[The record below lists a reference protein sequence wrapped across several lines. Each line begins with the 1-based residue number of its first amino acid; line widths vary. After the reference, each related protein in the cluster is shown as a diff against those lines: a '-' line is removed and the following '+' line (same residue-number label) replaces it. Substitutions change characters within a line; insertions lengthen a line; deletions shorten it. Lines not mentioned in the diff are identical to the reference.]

1 MSVHNLTR
9 RRALGAAAAVLVGSK
24 VAPGSTAGVQP
35 GAERAGVAP
44 RAELVNTLEYEQQA
58 KLKLAPAVFSLT
70 AVLLAKQRD
79 AEIQPACIDQP
90 PPWNLRA
97 LESAASA
104 VAREDGLL
112 RDG

>member
-9 RRALGAAAAVLVGSK
+9 RRALSAAAAVLVGSK

-44 RAELVNTLEYEQQA
+44 RAELVNTLEQA